1 MNNCKLVFV
10 AWSRLSTRTRNLVY
24 HLGAELFF
32 VRDGPPYIAAWVKT
46 GRLAEARPD
55 VVLVQLP
62 QGPLL
67 YRVLGLAKRC
77 GFRVVAD
84 VHTGFLVY
92 DSAKS
97 WLLNAPFTR
106 LLQRTS
112 LVVVHN
118 EDLAMLARRKYKLSS
133 DKVMVVHDPPPR
145 PIEPAP
151 IDYLANK
158 KIVLV
163 PASWARDEPLDYV
176 VREYVSSSVCNDYV
190 LVITG
195 NPGRNKKLYYRVKE
209 ALRAEKKCSNSVV
222 LVGFVPN
229 NQYEWL
235 LRNSSAVIAATMR
248 EYTVLSSLWESIH
261 HGKTVLVSKTKTLA
275 NLLGDDYPCFFT
287 LNPGS
292 LRNTLS
298 NCLRGEKVL
307 EQVDKIFERLRQQAL
322 DSLRRLKLRLH
333 ELCAS

>member
-1 MNNCKLVFV
+1 MNKCRLVFV
-10 AWSRLSTRTRNLVY
+10 AWSRLSTRTRNLAY

-32 VRDGPPYIAAWVKT
+32 VQDRPPYISAWIKT
-46 GRLAEARPD
+46 GRLTEARPD

-67 YRVLGLAKRC
+67 YRVLGLAKRR

-97 WLLNAPFTR
+97 WLLNAPFAR

-133 DKVMVVHDPPPR
+133 DKVMVVYDPPPR

-151 IDYLANK
+151 IDYLANRE
-158 KIVLV
+158 IVLV
-163 PASWARDEPLDYV
+163 PASWARDEPLDYI
-176 VREYVSSSVCNDYV
+176 VREYVNSPVCNDYV

-195 NPGRNKKLYYRVKE
+195 DPGRNKKLYYRVKE
-209 ALRAEKKCSNSVV
+209 VLRAEKTCSNNVV
-222 LVGFVPN
+222 LAGFVPS

-235 LRNSSAVIAATMR
+235 LRNSSAVIAATRR

-261 HGKTVLVSKTKTLA
+261 HGRLVLVSRTRTLA

-287 LNPGS
+287 LSPGS
-292 LRNTLS
+292 LRSTLS
-298 NCLRGEKVL
+298 NCLGDEKVL
-307 EQVDKIFERLRQQAL
+307 EHVGRVFEELRQRALNTLHRLR
-322 DSLRRLKLRLH
+322 LRLY